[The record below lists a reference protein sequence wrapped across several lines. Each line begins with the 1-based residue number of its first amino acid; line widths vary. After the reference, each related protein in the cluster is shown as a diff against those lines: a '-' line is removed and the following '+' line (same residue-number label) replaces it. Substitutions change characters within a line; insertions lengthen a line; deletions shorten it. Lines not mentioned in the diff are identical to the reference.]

1 MGCMLVG
8 GDATIHNAGE
18 EKKKVVVVD
27 MMGRADGT
35 DGCRYGINTA
45 IPFY

>member
-8 GDATIHNAGE
+8 GDATIHAGE
-18 EKKKVVVVD
+18 ERKKVVVVD
-27 MMGRADGT
+27 MMARADGIN
-35 DGCRYGINTA
+35 GCRYGINTA